1 MLQVVETDT
10 EGGRKHSRTGGL
22 RLAVLAMTIS
32 GFAVFLNGYGVRAW
46 ADSGGAATYT
56 AIKNMTAAVVLL
68 VVFFALARRET
79 GPTEW
84 RPTRASQWMKLGLV
98 GVIGGSVPFLL
109 FFEGL
114 ARASSENAAFI
125 HKTLIIWVAL
135 LAVPILKEKVSVWHL
150 GALVLLV
157 VGHTLLVGGLGGL
170 SLGAGELMMLGA
182 TQLWAVEVI
191 VVKRLLA
198 ELPPATVVVA
208 RMGFGAVILVGYG
221 LITGAFRALAGIGV
235 AQWAWVLVTGLV
247 LSAYVSCWY
256 AALAR
261 IQAVDVS
268 AVIVG
273 GAVITALLQTGV
285 RGLPVPSPVGLAM
298 LASGAVM
305 VVAHGMRTVKTS

>member
-10 EGGRKHSRTGGL
+10 EGGRKRTRAGGL

-208 RMGFGAVILVGYG
+208 RMGFGAVILIGYG